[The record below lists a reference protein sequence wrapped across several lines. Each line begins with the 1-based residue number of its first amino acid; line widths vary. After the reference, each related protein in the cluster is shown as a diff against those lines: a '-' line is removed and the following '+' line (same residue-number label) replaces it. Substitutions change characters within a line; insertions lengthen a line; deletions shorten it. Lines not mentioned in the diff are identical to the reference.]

1 MLQKIK
7 KLIVNQVYFDFKN
20 TFNDCIV
27 TPNLHRLKHS
37 SAYFTTSD
45 TTAKNYQL
53 IIKNKKKLTTTIL
66 LVSI

>member
-20 TFNDCIV
+20 TFNDGIV
-27 TPNLHRLKHS
+27 APNLHRLKHS
-37 SAYFTTSD
+37 SVYFTTSD